1 LLAAATVI
9 ALALRGRSV
18 ALLHLGLRHAG
29 LPARLSLLPALLGL
43 GLSPSLLLLAHGSP
57 FLHALLRALRLG
69 LLLTRGRPL
78 LNPLLSLR
86 ALLAHRC
93 ALLGPLLHL
102 CLRLPL
108 LAHCCP
114 LLGSLL
120 PLHLRASLPLLA
132 NDLSFL
138 CALRLCRLTRLAR
151 LPQR

>member
-1 LLAAATVI
+1 MLAATTVI

-29 LPARLSLLPALLGL
+29 LPARLTLLPALLGL

-69 LLLTRGRPL
+69 LLLTQGRPL

-93 ALLGPLLHL
+93 ALLGPLLLHL

-120 PLHLRASLPLLA
+120 LRLRASLPLLA

-138 CALRLCRLTRLAR
+138 CPLRLRLLARLAR